1 MTTDTG
7 LARLAALDFD
17 DAQRQ
22 IIRDSFA
29 NGASDTEF
37 ALLLEVARARRLNP
51 LMRQIHFVKRWDTGK
66 GREVWSWQVSID
78 GLRAVA
84 ERTGLYAGQDE
95 PEFVDGPDG
104 ALLLCKVRVYRKD
117 WPRPAVGVAYWS
129 EYVQTIRDRQTGK
142 DRPAAMWAKMPHIM
156 LAKCAESLAL
166 RKAFPED
173 TSGLYTTEEMGQADN
188 GHHHVADVMPS
199 PAVLPARPLVD
210 LAHALSAID
219 EAETCEAT
227 REAYVAA
234 QDALRRVVSLDAP
247 EAAEPLATLLHAAV
261 ERMVALGLSLP
272 ASKAR
277 QVVADADLSAL
288 ADELL
293 ALRAGK
299 GADAIVGWWLAHSK
313 VLDAGIEP
321 LAREMAGRL
330 WAGLPATATPQEV
343 AAVGKRW
350 RAALAAPPAPPPAE
364 EHGLVVALREHIAS
378 KPSGAAP
385 GTKAHTSELCAV
397 AQSYLTRLPEIVDA
411 GREDDALTVVR
422 AELTRRGCLEP
433 DALIAGVAARRKPAK
448 AE

>member
-7 LARLAALDFD
+7 LARIGALDFD

-104 ALLLCKVRVYRKD
+104 TLLLCKVRVYRKD

-142 DRPAAMWAKMPHIM
+142 ERPAAMWAKMPHIM

-188 GHHHVADVMPS
+188 GHAVADVIPS
-199 PAVLPARPLVD
+199 PAALPAPPAVD
-210 LAHALSAID
+210 ISTALDAI
-219 EAETCEAT
+219 AAAWSCEAVVV
-227 REAYVAA
+227 AYRAA

-247 EAAEPLATLLHAAV
+247 EAAEPLATLLRAAV

-277 QVVADADLSAL
+277 QVVADADLAAL

-293 ALRAGK
+293 ALRSGK
-299 GADAIVGWWLAHSK
+299 GPDAIVGWWIAHSK

-321 LAREMAGRL
+321 IAREMAGRL

-350 RAALAAPPAPPPAE
+350 RAALAAPPSPPPAE
-364 EHGLVVALREHIAS
+364 EHGLVVALREHLAS

-385 GTKAHTSELCAV
+385 GSREHTSQLAAV
-397 AQSYLTRLPEIVDA
+397 AASYHKRLPEIVDA
-411 GREDDALTVVR
+411 GREDDALAVVR

-433 DALIAGVAARRKPAK
+433 DALLAGVAARRKPAK

>member
-1 MTTDTG
+1 MTTND
-7 LARLAALDFD
+7 LARIGSLDFD

-66 GREVWSWQVSID
+66 GRDVWSWQVSID

-104 ALLLCKVRVYRKD
+104 TLLLCKVRVYRKD

-142 DRPAAMWAKMPHIM
+142 ERPAAMWAKMPHIM

-188 GHHHVADVMPS
+188 GHAVADVIHA
-199 PAVLPARPLVD
+199 PAVLPAPPAVD
-210 LAHALSAID
+210 ISEALDAI
-219 EAETCEAT
+219 AAAGSCEAVVT
-227 REAYVAA
+227 AYNAA
-234 QDALRRVVSLDAP
+234 QAALRAQVSLDDP
-247 EAAEPLATLLHAAV
+247 EAAPHREAALALAAS
-261 ERMVALGLSLP
+261 RMVDLGLSLP
-272 ASKAR
+272 PSKAR
-277 QVVADADLSAL
+277 AVVADADLAAL

-293 ALRAGK
+293 ALRRDR
-299 GADAIVGWWLAHSK
+299 GADALVGWWIAHSPAFDTSI
-313 VLDAGIEP
+313 VP

-330 WAGLPATATPQEV
+330 WAGVSADADRATV
-343 AAVGKRW
+343 AAAGKRW
-350 RAALAAPPAPPPAE
+350 VAALAAPPAQPPAE
-364 EHGLVVALREHIAS
+364 EHGLVVALREHLAV

-385 GTKAHTSELCAV
+385 GTKEHTSQLAAV
-397 AQSYLTRLPEIVDA
+397 AASYLKRLPEIVDA
-411 GREDDALTVVR
+411 GREDEALDVVR

-433 DALIAGVAARRKPAK
+433 DALLAGVAARRKPAK

>member
-1 MTTDTG
+1 MTTANE
-7 LARLAALDFD
+7 LARIGTLDFD
-17 DAQRQ
+17 DAQRRM
-22 IIRDSFA
+22 IRDTFA
-29 NGASDTEF
+29 NGASDQEF
-37 ALLLEVARARRLNP
+37 AVLLEVAKTRRLNP
-51 LMRQIHFVKRWDTGK
+51 LLRQIHFVKRWDSN
-66 GREVWSWQVSID
+66 RRMEVWSVQASID

-104 ALLLCKVRVYRKD
+104 TLLLCKVRVYRKD

-129 EYVQTIRDRQTGK
+129 EYVQTMRDKVTGK
-142 DRPAAMWAKMPHIM
+142 ERPAAMWARMPRVM

-173 TSGLYTTEEMGQADN
+173 ASGLYTDAEMGQADN
-188 GHHHVADVMPS
+188 GHHLADGIPS
-199 PAVLPARPLVD
+199 PAAPPARPLVN
-210 LAHALSAID
+210 LANALEAID
-219 EAETCEAT
+219 AAETCEST
-227 REAYVAA
+227 RAAYVAA
-234 QDALRRVVSLDAP
+234 HDALRRVVSLDAP
-247 EAAEPLATLLHAAV
+247 EAAEPLATLLRAAV

-277 QVVADADLSAL
+277 QVVADADLAAL

-293 ALRAGK
+293 ALRSGK
-299 GADAIVGWWLAHSK
+299 GPDAIVGWWIAHSK

-321 LAREMAGRL
+321 IAREMAGRL
-330 WAGLPATATPQEV
+330 WAGVSADADRATV
-343 AAVGKRW
+343 AAAGKRW
-350 RAALAAPPAPPPAE
+350 VAALAAPPAPPPAE
-364 EHGLVVALREHIAS
+364 EHGLVVALREHLAS

-385 GTKAHTSELCAV
+385 GSKAHTGELCAV
-397 AQSYLTRLPEIVDA
+397 AQSYLTRLPEIADA

-433 DALIAGVAARRKPAK
+433 DALIAGVAARRKGAK